1 MNEGS
6 WKMFEIKRID
16 NVDEVCVMVIRSSFR
31 TVADEFGL
39 TRENAPTN
47 AAFIEL
53 DALTA
58 MRQKGA
64 QMYGGFCDGRLVGF
78 VAVRKAKDDLYYME
92 KLAVLPDFRHRGY
105 GRQLV
110 DFAVKAVREAGGRRI
125 SIGIINENTVLKEW
139 YKCIGFIETETRQFP
154 HLPFTVCHM
163 ELAV

>member
-1 MNEGS
+1 
-6 WKMFEIKRID
+6 MFEIKRID

-53 DALTA
+53 DALA
-58 MRQKGA
+58 VLQQKGA